1 MVCELKRE
9 VFIRM
14 DLMTNK
20 VEMRLLAT
28 IVICSTLLI
37 SSCVY
42 IFMSTPQKN
51 EIFQAWILGT
61 DGIILGPVLNVSSN
75 QNYELVLGVQNS
87 MGTNESC
94 KVTTEFR
101 SVPHSDN
108 STSANATA
116 IASVQLREQQFFLTD
131 NQTWATTINFRINGE
146 IEDNLFRV
154 QEIELDG
161 TKFQINLTSS
171 FDAKRV
177 GYFWQFR
184 FELWA
189 LNNTSNDYYFTNVWV
204 SSPFLNMTQ

>member
-1 MVCELKRE
+1 MRTGSLK
-9 VFIRM
+9 M

-20 VEMRLLAT
+20 ADMRLVAT

-37 SSCVY
+37 ASCVY
-42 IFMSTPQKN
+42 IIISTSTPQKKGF
-51 EIFQAWILGT
+51 FQAWILGP
-61 DGIILGPVLNVSSN
+61 DGVILDPVLNVSSN
-75 QNYELVLGVQNS
+75 QYYGLLLGVQNS

-94 KVTTEFR
+94 KLTTEFR
-101 SVPHSDN
+101 SVPYSDN
-108 STSANATA
+108 ATSANAME
-116 IASVQLREQQFFLTD
+116 IASVQLREQQFFLLD
-131 NQTWATTINFRINGE
+131 NQTWATTITFRINGT
-146 IEDNLFRV
+146 IENNLFRV

-161 TKFQINLTSS
+161 TQFQINLTSS
-171 FDAKRV
+171 YDAKRN